1 MKAQVFDDPSRKR
14 KRSCVVRDVL
24 EPDVLRGTRPVL
36 RGGNVS
42 NGVLLPDGAC
52 SAKTIGIMN

>member
-1 MKAQVFDDPSRKR
+1 
-14 KRSCVVRDVL
+14 VVRDVL

-52 SAKTIGIMN
+52 LLQIVGLID

>member
-1 MKAQVFDDPSRKR
+1 
-14 KRSCVVRDVL
+14 VVRDVL

-42 NGVLLPDGAC
+42 NGVLLPDGTWL
-52 SAKTIGIMN
+52 STGVGIMN